1 MNTIPFFGKLSKNG
15 FQISSVEISILNCIP
30 NNTPVQLH
38 QGIFLDEEHNQ
49 IITDG
54 EDLINNKWQLWL
66 WLHETENLL
75 YCEFSIPGGCTWRLF
90 RNQLNLKCNHTPTLH
105 FWASE
110 IFKRLGI
117 PKEEAFRS
125 LYESQ
130 GEAKILVDLEFSRL
144 QMC

>member
-1 MNTIPFFGKLSKNG
+1 MNTIPFFGKLSMNG
-15 FQISSVEISILNCIP
+15 FQISSVEITILNCIP

-38 QGIFLDEEHNQ
+38 QGIFLDEEDNQ

-54 EDLINNKWQLWL
+54 EELINNKWQLWL

-90 RNQLNLKCNHTPTLH
+90 KNQLTLKCNHKPTLH
-105 FWASE
+105 FWVNE

-117 PKEEAFRS
+117 PKENAFKS
-125 LYESQ
+125 LSESQ
-130 GEAKILVDLEFSRL
+130 GEARILVDLEFSRL